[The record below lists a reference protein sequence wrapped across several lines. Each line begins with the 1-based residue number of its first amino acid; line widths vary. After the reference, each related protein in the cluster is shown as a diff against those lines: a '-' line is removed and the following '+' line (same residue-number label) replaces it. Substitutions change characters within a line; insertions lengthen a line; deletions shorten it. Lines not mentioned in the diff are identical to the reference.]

1 MYLLDTN
8 ACIRILNNSSSAL
21 VTQLHEHQPDEI
33 ALCSVVKAELL
44 YGAQRSS
51 RIAENLRVLDR
62 FFEPFYSLPFD
73 DNCVQAFG
81 RIRTELERAGTP
93 IGSYDLL
100 IAATAIAGNRT
111 LVTANIREFS
121 RVAGLTIENWE
132 EIATS

>member
-8 ACIRILNNSSSAL
+8 ACIRLLNNSSSAL
-21 VTQLHEHQPDEI
+21 VTRLRYQQPDEI

-51 RIAENLRVLDR
+51 RLAENLRLLER
-62 FFEPFYSLPFD
+62 FFEPFYSFPFD
-73 DNCVQAFG
+73 DNCVQTFG

-93 IGSYDLL
+93 IGPYDLL
-100 IAATAIAGNRT
+100 IAATAVANGRT
-111 LVTANIREFS
+111 LVTANTREFS

-132 EIATS
+132 ENASG

>member
-8 ACIRILNNSSSAL
+8 ACIRILNNSSSSL
-21 VTQLHEHQPDEI
+21 VIRLREHRPDEV

-51 RIAENLRVLDR
+51 RIAENLRLLDR

-81 RIRTELERAGTP
+81 RIRTELERIGTL
-93 IGSYDLL
+93 IGPYDLL
-100 IAATAIAGNRT
+100 IAATAIAGDRT
-111 LVTANIREFS
+111 LVTANTREFS

-132 EIATS
+132 EIAAG